1 MPDQFIVEHCSPTL
15 AGLKTG
21 NLFSV
26 RIKGKENSYKEI
38 RELNKILTIYGLRAI
53 PVRCD
58 DEFTLIYVYR
68 PDYLSRDLSDP
79 EAVEIL
85 ERMGYMRRDSSV
97 DAGNARAANGDPVES
112 AQKHK
117 AANEDPAEPAQ
128 KHKAANED
136 SVEAGQK
143 HNAASA
149 SAPIYTSAGGHRAER
164 FLVKLVKRM
173 QESGEF
179 PHEIG
184 LFLGYPPV
192 DVKGFMENPRQGVKC
207 VGFWK
212 VYGDQE
218 KAERTFSSYRKC
230 TETYRREIRSGKS
243 LEQLIVRSA

>member
-58 DEFTLIYVYR
+58 EEFTLIYVYR

-85 ERMGYMRRDSSV
+85 ERMGYMRRDSAV
-97 DAGNARAANGDPVES
+97 DAGNAGTTSGDPVES

-117 AANEDPAEPAQ
+117 AANED
-128 KHKAANED
+128 
-136 SVEAGQK
+136 SVEAGHK